1 MTTELIPYAKGYLD
15 GLRGGV
21 IRDEKDK
28 SVKEIA
34 VYAAIGAVGGIVS
47 SLISLLIRRN
57 K

>member
-15 GLRGGV
+15 GLRDGV

-34 VYAAIGAVGGIVS
+34 VYAAIGAVGGVVS
-47 SLISLLIRRN
+47 SLISLLIRRT